1 MQNKNL
7 DKQIFNFLSTPLK
20 SDDHFISA
28 KVAILDTLGCIIEA
42 STHDEVNNFAIEDK
56 SFELFSNP
64 FLNVGKLNSYQEVAW
79 YLTVLT
85 RWFDYNDT
93 FLAKEWAH
101 PSDNFGTV
109 YSYFYANPNF
119 KFIDFTTAITKAYE
133 IQGSLCLGTSLN
145 QLGYDHVFYVKLASG
160 AVFSSLLSK
169 GNEKIVHRTINH
181 ILLDG
186 PSLRSY
192 RHFPNV
198 GKRKSWAAADASK
211 RGIEL
216 AKISHLNDE
225 VYSSIQDDK
234 NWGFEKNYLNDSE
247 IKFGKELNDWVIQNV
262 LFKVLFPAEF
272 HGQSAVEGAIKLSK
286 EFNQNIDK
294 VKKINI
300 FTHEPAIRIIANKE
314 NLSNASDRDHS
325 LEYMVSAA
333 LLFGELKYEM
343 YGNDFS
349 GLNKIE
355 SLRKKI
361 VVSEDSNFT
370 KNYYEFSK
378 RHISNS
384 IEIVYDDNSTSEKI
398 TIENPIGHPS
408 RREEAIPL
416 LKEKFISNVQNV
428 FSLEK
433 SMTLWE
439 QVINL
444 EKDDELTKFFNI
456 LQDLSLIHI

>member
-1 MQNKNL
+1 MQNNNL
-7 DKQIFNFLSTPLK
+7 DTQINNFLSKPLK
-20 SDDHFISA
+20 NDDHFTSA
-28 KVAILDTLGCIIEA
+28 KLAILDTLGCIIEA

-101 PSDNFGTV
+101 PSDNFGSI

-119 KFIDFTTAITKAYE
+119 KFIDFTTALTKAYE

-216 AKISHLNDE
+216 AKISQLNDE

-416 LKEKFISNVQNV
+416 LKEKFIRNVQNV
-428 FSLEK
+428 LSLEK
-433 SMTLWE
+433 SMSLWE

-456 LQDLSLIHI
+456 LQDDE

>member
-20 SDDHFISA
+20 SDDHFTSA
-28 KVAILDTLGCIIEA
+28 KLAILDTLGCIIEA

-119 KFIDFTTAITKAYE
+119 KFIDFTTALTKAYE

-247 IKFGKELNDWVIQNV
+247 IKFGKELNDWVIQNI

-416 LKEKFISNVQNV
+416 LKDKFIRNVQKV
-428 FSLEK
+428 LSLEK
-433 SMTLWE
+433 SMSLWE
-439 QVINL
+439 QIINL

-456 LQDLSLIHI
+456 LQDNE

>member
-1 MQNKNL
+1 MQNNNL
-7 DKQIFNFLSTPLK
+7 DTQINNFLSKPLK
-20 SDDHFISA
+20 NDDHFTSA
-28 KVAILDTLGCIIEA
+28 KLAILDTLGCIIEA

-101 PSDNFGTV
+101 PSDNFGSV

-119 KFIDFTTAITKAYE
+119 KFIDFTTALTKAYE

-216 AKISHLNDE
+216 AKISQLNDE

-416 LKEKFISNVQNV
+416 LKEKFIRNVQNV
-428 FSLEK
+428 LSLEK
-433 SMTLWE
+433 SMSLWE

-456 LQDLSLIHI
+456 LQDDE

>member
-20 SDDHFISA
+20 SDDHFTSA
-28 KVAILDTLGCIIEA
+28 KLAILDTLGCIIEA

-101 PSDNFGTV
+101 PSDNFGSI
-109 YSYFYANPNF
+109 YSYFYLNPNY
-119 KFIDFTTAITKAYE
+119 KFIDFTTALTKAYE

-216 AKISHLNDE
+216 AKISQLNDE

-247 IKFGKELNDWVIQNV
+247 IKFGKELNDWVVQNV

-361 VVSEDSNFT
+361 VVSEDTDFT

-384 IEIVYDDNSTSEKI
+384 IEIVYD
-398 TIENPIGHPS
+398 
-408 RREEAIPL
+408 
-416 LKEKFISNVQNV
+416 
-428 FSLEK
+428 
-433 SMTLWE
+433 
-439 QVINL
+439 
-444 EKDDELTKFFNI
+444 
-456 LQDLSLIHI
+456 LSLIHI

>member
-28 KVAILDTLGCIIEA
+28 KLAILDTLGCIIEA

-101 PSDNFGTV
+101 PSDNFGSV

-119 KFIDFTTAITKAYE
+119 KFIDFTTALTKAYE

-216 AKISHLNDE
+216 AKISQLNDE

-378 RHISNS
+378 RHISDS

-416 LKEKFISNVQNV
+416 LKEKFIRNVQNIL
-428 FSLEK
+428 SLEK
-433 SMTLWE
+433 SVSLWE

-456 LQDLSLIHI
+456 LQDDE

>member
-1 MQNKNL
+1 MQNNNL
-7 DKQIFNFLSTPLK
+7 DIQINNFLSKPLK
-20 SDDHFISA
+20 NDDHFTSA
-28 KVAILDTLGCIIEA
+28 KLAILDTLGCIIEA
-42 STHDEVNNFAIEDK
+42 STHDEVNNFAIKDK
-56 SFELFSNP
+56 SIELFSNP
-64 FLNVGKLNSYQEVAW
+64 FLNVGKLNSYQNVAW

-101 PSDNFGTV
+101 PSDNFGSV

-119 KFIDFTTAITKAYE
+119 KFIDFTTALTKAYE

-216 AKISHLNDE
+216 AKISQLNDE

-247 IKFGKELNDWVIQNV
+247 IKFGKQLNDWVIQNV

-343 YGNDFS
+343 YGNNFS
-349 GLNKIE
+349 GLNEIE

-361 VVSEDSNFT
+361 VVSEDLNFT

-416 LKEKFISNVQNV
+416 LKEKFIRNVQNV
-428 FSLEK
+428 LSLEK
-433 SMTLWE
+433 SMSLWE

-444 EKDDELTKFFNI
+444 EKNDELTKFFNI
-456 LQDLSLIHI
+456 LEDNE

>member
-20 SDDHFISA
+20 SDDHFTSA
-28 KVAILDTLGCIIEA
+28 KLAILDTLGCIIEA

-119 KFIDFTTAITKAYE
+119 KFIDFTTALTKAYE

-384 IEIVYDDNSTSEKI
+384 IEIVYDNNSTSEKI

-416 LKEKFISNVQNV
+416 LKDKFIRNVQKV
-428 FSLEK
+428 LSLEK
-433 SMTLWE
+433 SMSLWE
-439 QVINL
+439 QIINL

-456 LQDLSLIHI
+456 LQDDE

>member
-1 MQNKNL
+1 MQNNNL
-7 DKQIFNFLSTPLK
+7 DTQINNFLSKPLK
-20 SDDHFISA
+20 NDDHFTSA
-28 KVAILDTLGCIIEA
+28 KLAILDTLGCIIEA

-101 PSDNFGTV
+101 PSDNFGSI

-119 KFIDFTTAITKAYE
+119 KFIDFTTALTKAYE

-216 AKISHLNDE
+216 AKISQLNDE

-234 NWGFEKNYLNDSE
+234 NWGFEKNFLNDSE

-314 NLSNASDRDHS
+314 NLSNESDRDHS

-361 VVSEDSNFT
+361 VVREDSNFT
-370 KNYYEFSK
+370 TNYYEFSK

-416 LKEKFISNVQNV
+416 LKEKFIRNVQNIL
-428 FSLEK
+428 SLEK
-433 SMTLWE
+433 SMSLWE
-439 QVINL
+439 RVINL

-456 LQDLSLIHI
+456 LQDDE

>member
-1 MQNKNL
+1 MQKNNL
-7 DKQIFNFLSTPLK
+7 DTQINNFLSKPLK
-20 SDDHFISA
+20 NDDHFTSA
-28 KVAILDTLGCIIEA
+28 KLAILDTLGCVIEA

-101 PSDNFGTV
+101 PSDNFGSI

-119 KFIDFTTAITKAYE
+119 KFIDFTTALTKAYE

-216 AKISHLNDE
+216 AKISQLNDE

-234 NWGFEKNYLNDSE
+234 NWGFEKNFLNDSE

-272 HGQSAVEGAIKLSK
+272 HGQSAVEAAIKLSK

-314 NLSNASDRDHS
+314 NLSNESDRDHS

-384 IEIVYDDNSTSEKI
+384 IEIVYDDNSTSKKI

-416 LKEKFISNVQNV
+416 LKEKFIRNVQNV
-428 FSLEK
+428 LSLEK
-433 SMTLWE
+433 SMSLWE
-439 QVINL
+439 QIINL

-456 LQDLSLIHI
+456 LQDDE

>member
-20 SDDHFISA
+20 SDDHFTSA
-28 KVAILDTLGCIIEA
+28 KLAILDTLGCIIEA

-56 SFELFSNP
+56 SFELSSNP

-101 PSDNFGTV
+101 PSDNFGSI
-109 YSYFYANPNF
+109 YSYFYLNPNY
-119 KFIDFTTAITKAYE
+119 KFIDFTTALTKAYE

-216 AKISHLNDE
+216 AKISQLNDE

-247 IKFGKELNDWVIQNV
+247 IKFGKELNDWVVQNV

-361 VVSEDSNFT
+361 VVSEDTDFT

-384 IEIVYDDNSTSEKI
+384 IEIVYDNNSTSEKI

-416 LKEKFISNVQNV
+416 LKEKFIRNVQNV
-428 FSLEK
+428 LSLEK
-433 SMTLWE
+433 SMSLWE

-456 LQDLSLIHI
+456 LQDDE

>member
-1 MQNKNL
+1 MQNNNL
-7 DKQIFNFLSTPLK
+7 DTQINNFLSKPLK
-20 SDDHFISA
+20 NDDHFTSA
-28 KVAILDTLGCIIEA
+28 KLAILDTLGCIIEA

-101 PSDNFGTV
+101 PSDNFGSI

-119 KFIDFTTAITKAYE
+119 KFIDFTTALTKAYE

-216 AKISHLNDE
+216 AKISQLNDE

-234 NWGFEKNYLNDSE
+234 NWGFEKNFLNDSE

-272 HGQSAVEGAIKLSK
+272 HGQSAVEAAIKLSK

-314 NLSNASDRDHS
+314 NLSNESDRDHS

-361 VVSEDSNFT
+361 VVREDSNFT

-416 LKEKFISNVQNV
+416 LKEKFIRNVQNIL
-428 FSLEK
+428 SLEK
-433 SMTLWE
+433 SVSLWE

-456 LQDLSLIHI
+456 LENDE

>member
-1 MQNKNL
+1 MQNNNL
-7 DKQIFNFLSTPLK
+7 DTQINNFLSKPLK
-20 SDDHFISA
+20 NDDHFTSA
-28 KVAILDTLGCIIEA
+28 KLAILDTLGCIIEA
-42 STHDEVNNFAIEDK
+42 SSHDEVNNFAIEDK

-101 PSDNFGTV
+101 PSDNFGSI

-119 KFIDFTTAITKAYE
+119 KFIDFTTALTKAYE

-216 AKISHLNDE
+216 AKISQLNDE

-314 NLSNASDRDHS
+314 NLSNESDRDHS

-416 LKEKFISNVQNV
+416 LKEKFIRNVQNIL
-428 FSLEK
+428 SLEK
-433 SMTLWE
+433 SMSLWE

-456 LQDLSLIHI
+456 LQDDE

>member
-20 SDDHFISA
+20 SDDHFTSA
-28 KVAILDTLGCIIEA
+28 KLAILDTLGCIIEA

-101 PSDNFGTV
+101 PSDNFGSI
-109 YSYFYANPNF
+109 YSYFYLNPNY
-119 KFIDFTTAITKAYE
+119 KFIDFTTALTKAYE

-216 AKISHLNDE
+216 AKISQLNDE
-225 VYSSIQDDK
+225 VYSSIQNDK

-384 IEIVYDDNSTSEKI
+384 IEIVYDNNSTSEKI

-416 LKEKFISNVQNV
+416 LKDKFIRNVQNV
-428 FSLEK
+428 LSLEK
-433 SMTLWE
+433 SMSLWE

-456 LQDLSLIHI
+456 LQDNE

>member
-20 SDDHFISA
+20 SDDHFTSA
-28 KVAILDTLGCIIEA
+28 KLAILDTLGCIIEA

-119 KFIDFTTAITKAYE
+119 KFIDFTTALTKAYE

-216 AKISHLNDE
+216 AKISQLNDE

-234 NWGFEKNYLNDSE
+234 NWGFEKNFLNDSE

-384 IEIVYDDNSTSEKI
+384 IEIVYDNNSTSEKI

-416 LKEKFISNVQNV
+416 LREKFIRNVQNV
-428 FSLEK
+428 LSLEK
-433 SMTLWE
+433 SMSLWE

-456 LQDLSLIHI
+456 LQDDE

>member
-20 SDDHFISA
+20 SDDHFTSA
-28 KVAILDTLGCIIEA
+28 KLAILDTLGCIIEA

-101 PSDNFGTV
+101 PSDNFGSI
-109 YSYFYANPNF
+109 YSYFYLNPNY
-119 KFIDFTTAITKAYE
+119 KFIDFTTALTKAYE

-169 GNEKIVHRTINH
+169 GNENIVHRTINH

-216 AKISHLNDE
+216 AKISQLNDE

-416 LKEKFISNVQNV
+416 LKEKFIRNVQNV
-428 FSLEK
+428 LSLEK
-433 SMTLWE
+433 SMSLWE

-456 LQDLSLIHI
+456 LQDDE

>member
-1 MQNKNL
+1 LQNKNL

-28 KVAILDTLGCIIEA
+28 KLAILDTLGCIIEA

-101 PSDNFGTV
+101 PSDNFGSV

-119 KFIDFTTAITKAYE
+119 KFIDFTTALTKAYE

-216 AKISHLNDE
+216 AKISQLNDE

-286 EFNQNIDK
+286 EFNKNIDK

-355 SLRKKI
+355 NLRKKI

-416 LKEKFISNVQNV
+416 LKDKFIRNVQNV
-428 FSLEK
+428 LSLEK
-433 SMTLWE
+433 SMSVWE

-456 LQDLSLIHI
+456 LQDDE

>member
-20 SDDHFISA
+20 SDDHFTSA
-28 KVAILDTLGCIIEA
+28 KLAILDTLGCIIEA

-101 PSDNFGTV
+101 PSDNFGSI
-109 YSYFYANPNF
+109 YSYFYLNPNY
-119 KFIDFTTAITKAYE
+119 KFIDFTTALTKAYE

-216 AKISHLNDE
+216 AKISQLNDE
-225 VYSSIQDDK
+225 VYSSIQNDK

-361 VVSEDSNFT
+361 VVSEDTDFT

-384 IEIVYDDNSTSEKI
+384 IEIVYDNNSTSEKI

-416 LKEKFISNVQNV
+416 LKEKFIRNVQNIL
-428 FSLEK
+428 SLEK
-433 SMTLWE
+433 SMSLWE

-456 LQDLSLIHI
+456 LQDDE

>member
-1 MQNKNL
+1 M
-7 DKQIFNFLSTPLK
+7 K
-20 SDDHFISA
+20 SDDHFTSA
-28 KVAILDTLGCIIEA
+28 KLAILDTLGCIIEA

-101 PSDNFGTV
+101 PSDNFGSI
-109 YSYFYANPNF
+109 YSYFYLNPNY
-119 KFIDFTTAITKAYE
+119 KFIDFTTALTKAYE

-216 AKISHLNDE
+216 AKISQLNDE
-225 VYSSIQDDK
+225 VYSSIQNDK

-361 VVSEDSNFT
+361 VVSEDTDFT

-416 LKEKFISNVQNV
+416 LKEKFIRNVQNV
-428 FSLEK
+428 LSLEK
-433 SMTLWE
+433 SMSLWE

-456 LQDLSLIHI
+456 LQDDE

>member
-20 SDDHFISA
+20 SDDHFTSA
-28 KVAILDTLGCIIEA
+28 KLAILDTLGCIIEA

-101 PSDNFGTV
+101 PSDNFGSI
-109 YSYFYANPNF
+109 YSYFYLNPNY
-119 KFIDFTTAITKAYE
+119 KFIDFTTALTKAYE

-216 AKISHLNDE
+216 AKISQLNDE

-355 SLRKKI
+355 SFRKKI
-361 VVSEDSNFT
+361 VVSEDTDFT

-384 IEIVYDDNSTSEKI
+384 IEIVYDNNSTSEKI

-416 LKEKFISNVQNV
+416 LKEKFIRNVQNV
-428 FSLEK
+428 LSLEK
-433 SMTLWE
+433 SMSLWE

-456 LQDLSLIHI
+456 LQDDE

>member
-20 SDDHFISA
+20 SDDHFTSA
-28 KVAILDTLGCIIEA
+28 KLAILDTLGCIIEA

-101 PSDNFGTV
+101 PSDNFGSI

-119 KFIDFTTAITKAYE
+119 KFIDFTTALTKAYE

-145 QLGYDHVFYVKLASG
+145 KLGYDHVFYVKLASG

-169 GNEKIVHRTINH
+169 GNENIVHRTINH

-216 AKISHLNDE
+216 AKISQLNDE
-225 VYSSIQDDK
+225 VYSSIQNDK

-416 LKEKFISNVQNV
+416 LKEKFIRNVQNV
-428 FSLEK
+428 LSLEK
-433 SMTLWE
+433 SMSLWE

-456 LQDLSLIHI
+456 LQDNE

>member
-1 MQNKNL
+1 MQNNNL
-7 DKQIFNFLSTPLK
+7 DTQINNFLSKPLK
-20 SDDHFISA
+20 NDDHFTSA
-28 KVAILDTLGCIIEA
+28 KLAILDTLGCIIEA
-42 STHDEVNNFAIEDK
+42 SSHDEVNNFAIEDK

-101 PSDNFGTV
+101 PSDNFGSI
-109 YSYFYANPNF
+109 YSYFYSNPNF
-119 KFIDFTTAITKAYE
+119 KFIDFTTALTKAYE

-145 QLGYDHVFYVKLASG
+145 KLGYDHVFYVKLASG

-216 AKISHLNDE
+216 AKISQLNDE

-234 NWGFEKNYLNDSE
+234 NWGFEKNFLNDSE

-272 HGQSAVEGAIKLSK
+272 HGQSAVEAAIKLSK

-314 NLSNASDRDHS
+314 NLSIYEKEKEKYEKLNKDKLSAAEKIAKNMQDVSINIIKQASDSGQLYGSVSTRDIS
-325 LEYMVSAA
+325 D
-333 LLFGELKYEM
+333 ELNNQ
-343 YGNDFS
+343 GH
-349 GLNKIE
+349 KIE
-355 SLRKKI
+355 KKD
-361 VVSEDSNFT
+361 SDYHED
-370 KNYYEFSK
+370 
-378 RHISNS
+378 R
-384 IEIVYDDNSTSEKI
+384 EK
-398 TIENPIGHPS
+398 
-408 RREEAIPL
+408 
-416 LKEKFISNVQNV
+416 
-428 FSLEK
+428 
-433 SMTLWE
+433 
-439 QVINL
+439 
-444 EKDDELTKFFNI
+444 
-456 LQDLSLIHI
+456 LQDGIEH

>member
-1 MQNKNL
+1 MQKNNL
-7 DKQIFNFLSTPLK
+7 DTQINNFLSKPLK
-20 SDDHFISA
+20 NDDHFTSA
-28 KVAILDTLGCIIEA
+28 KLAILDTLGCIIEA

-101 PSDNFGTV
+101 PSDNFGSI

-119 KFIDFTTAITKAYE
+119 KFIDFTTALTKAYE

-216 AKISHLNDE
+216 AKISQLNDE

-234 NWGFEKNYLNDSE
+234 NWGFEKNFLNDSE

-416 LKEKFISNVQNV
+416 LKEKFIRNVQNV
-428 FSLEK
+428 LSLEK
-433 SMTLWE
+433 SMSLWE

-456 LQDLSLIHI
+456 LQDDE

>member
-1 MQNKNL
+1 MQNINL
-7 DKQIFNFLSTPLK
+7 DIHINNFLSKPLK
-20 SDDHFISA
+20 NDDHFTSA
-28 KVAILDTLGCIIEA
+28 KLAILDTLGCIIEA

-56 SFELFSNP
+56 SFKLFSNP
-64 FLNVGKLNSYQEVAW
+64 FINVGKLNSYQEVAW

-109 YSYFYANPNF
+109 YSYFCANPNF
-119 KFIDFTTAITKAYE
+119 KFIDFTTALTKAYE

-216 AKISHLNDE
+216 AKISQLNDE

-416 LKEKFISNVQNV
+416 LKEKFIRNVQNIL
-428 FSLEK
+428 SLEK
-433 SMTLWE
+433 SMSLWE

-456 LQDLSLIHI
+456 LQDDE

>member
-20 SDDHFISA
+20 SDDHFTSA
-28 KVAILDTLGCIIEA
+28 KLAILDTLGCIIEA

-119 KFIDFTTAITKAYE
+119 KFIDFTTALTKAYE

-216 AKISHLNDE
+216 AKISQLNDE

-416 LKEKFISNVQNV
+416 LREKFIRNVQNV
-428 FSLEK
+428 LSLEK
-433 SMTLWE
+433 SMSLWE

-456 LQDLSLIHI
+456 LQDDE

>member
-20 SDDHFISA
+20 SDDHFTSA
-28 KVAILDTLGCIIEA
+28 KLAILDTLGCIIEA

-119 KFIDFTTAITKAYE
+119 KFIDFTTALTKAYE

-216 AKISHLNDE
+216 AKISQLNDE
-225 VYSSIQDDK
+225 VYSSIQNDK

-272 HGQSAVEGAIKLSK
+272 HGQSAVEGSIKLSK

-361 VVSEDSNFT
+361 VVSEDTDFT

-384 IEIVYDDNSTSEKI
+384 IEIVYDNNSTSEKI

-416 LKEKFISNVQNV
+416 LKEKFIRNVQNV
-428 FSLEK
+428 LSLEK
-433 SMTLWE
+433 SMSLWE
-439 QVINL
+439 QVMNL

-456 LQDLSLIHI
+456 LQDDE

>member
-20 SDDHFISA
+20 SDDHFTSA
-28 KVAILDTLGCIIEA
+28 KLAILDTLGCIIEA

-101 PSDNFGTV
+101 PSDNFGSI
-109 YSYFYANPNF
+109 YSYFYLNPNY
-119 KFIDFTTAITKAYE
+119 KFIDFTTALTKAYE

-216 AKISHLNDE
+216 AKISQLNDE

-361 VVSEDSNFT
+361 VVSEDTDFT

-384 IEIVYDDNSTSEKI
+384 IEIVYDNNSTSEKI

-416 LKEKFISNVQNV
+416 LKEKFIRNVQNV
-428 FSLEK
+428 LSLEK
-433 SMTLWE
+433 SMSLWE

-456 LQDLSLIHI
+456 LQDDE